1 MSSPKLKLKTIG
13 VNVPSF
19 LVGREKEVFILA
31 KILKKRN
38 WAFVVYPESAPSD
51 WIEQLQQRGLLVQS
65 RRYMTRI

>member
-1 MSSPKLKLKTIG
+1 MYLL
-13 VNVPSF
+13 F
-19 LVGREKEVFILA
+19 LLDEKGGFYFGKNFE
-31 KILKKRN
+31 KKRN